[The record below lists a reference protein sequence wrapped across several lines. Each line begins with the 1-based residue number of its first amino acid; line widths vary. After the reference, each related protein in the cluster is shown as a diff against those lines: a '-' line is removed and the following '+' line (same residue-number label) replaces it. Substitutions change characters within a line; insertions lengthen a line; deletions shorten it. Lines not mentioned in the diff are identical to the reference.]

1 VRAVGYTRVSSEE
14 QESGFSLGA
23 QEQSIRAFCVAQGWG
38 EPAFY
43 TEAVSAWTDD
53 IGKRP
58 AFRRLLDDAGAG
70 LVDAAIV
77 WKLDRW
83 ARDVVVCIQSLRDL
97 DRRGIRFVSLTESI
111 DLGSAWGRAMAA
123 FLAIFA
129 ELSSGQTSERVRLGL
144 ARKRAA
150 GGHTG
155 GIPYGARR
163 VDGRLA
169 PHPETAEHLVDIL
182 AWWAGGQSGQWI
194 ASELNRRGV
203 APHKGGACWRARAIY
218 YIVRRGDW
226 LLAQPAPWPERWAA
240 AAGRPQLP
248 RVRAGAA
255 VRELSGLMRCAC
267 GGGLQYGH
275 ATPGGGRVLACNN
288 PHLPGRPSGYGC
300 PHRRRT
306 SAHYERQVAA
316 AFLALRLHDEEDEPA
331 ADLGPA
337 LADLAER
344 RQLLGVALADR
355 AIRLDDYRARLRAL
369 DREGAAL
376 PRGER
381 RLVAGADLARAQ
393 AGWPLLTPAA
403 RNRLYRL
410 VIERVEIDGAAARV
424 VWLPW
429 VRRALGEG

>member
-1 VRAVGYTRVSSEE
+1 VRAAAYCRVSTIE
-14 QESGFSLGA
+14 QEQGYSIEGQQA
-23 QEQSIRAFCVAQGWG
+23 IIRAYAAAQGWA

-43 TEAVSAWTDD
+43 VEAVSAWTDD
-53 IGKRP
+53 LSRRP
-58 AFRRLLDDAGAG
+58 AFARLLDDAGAG

-163 VDGRLA
+163 LAGRLA
-169 PHPETAEHLVDIL
+169 PHPETAEHLADIL
-182 AWWAGGQSGQWI
+182 AWWADGKSGQWI

-203 APHKGGACWRARAIY
+203 PPHKGGACWRARAIY

-306 SAHYERQVAA
+306 SAHYEAQVAA
-316 AFLALRLHDEEDEPA
+316 AFLALRLRAEQDEPA
-331 ADLGPA
+331 ADLGSA

>member
-23 QEQSIRAFCVAQGWG
+23 QEQSIRAFCMAQGWG

-163 VDGRLA
+163 LDGRLA
-169 PHPETAEHLVDIL
+169 PHPETAEHLADIL
-182 AWWAGGQSGQWI
+182 AWWADGKSGQWI

-203 APHKGGACWRARAIY
+203 PPHKGGACWRARAIY

-275 ATPGGGRVLACNN
+275 AISGGGRVLACNN

-306 SAHYERQVAA
+306 SAHYEAHVAA
-316 AFLALRLHDEEDEPA
+316 AFLALRLRAEQDEPA
-331 ADLGPA
+331 ADLGSA

-393 AGWPLLTPAA
+393 AGWPRLTPAA

-410 VIERVEIDGAAARV
+410 VIERVEIAGERAVV